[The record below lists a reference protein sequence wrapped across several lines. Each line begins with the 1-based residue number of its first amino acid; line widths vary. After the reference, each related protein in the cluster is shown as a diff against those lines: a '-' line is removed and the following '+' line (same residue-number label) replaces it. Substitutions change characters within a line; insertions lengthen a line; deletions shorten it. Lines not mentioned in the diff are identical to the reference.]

1 MSPLVKYDI
10 TRLMGVAVIFFVFS
24 MTLLRVAGLEI
35 LKPEEFTQ
43 LLQLAGVLLGGH
55 EVARFHQR
63 RSGNNG
69 DNGGEQ

>member
-1 MSPLVKYDI
+1 MEYDI

-55 EVARFHQR
+55 EVARFHHR
-63 RSGNNG
+63 RSGGNG
-69 DNGGEQ
+69 NDGGEQ